1 MSKAFESLSLNEACK
16 AQYEAVLTNGFEHQP
31 IASKLMLIV
40 SELSEA
46 MEADRH
52 NRHAD
57 IESWCNEIPITVQSI
72 ADDEILYRKPDGHL
86 TDKESAQ
93 QMCVRA
99 FEKHIK
105 DTFEDEIA
113 DAFLRLMDLC
123 GEYNIDIEWHIK
135 SKAAYNQTRPIKHGK
150 AY

>member
-1 MSKAFESLSLNEACK
+1 MFDVLKINEACK
-16 AQYEAVLTNGFEHQP
+16 EQHEAVLAKGFEHQP
-31 IASKLMLIV
+31 IATNLMLIV

-57 IESWCNEIPITVQSI
+57 TEAWNNETPTTIHSI
-72 ADDEILYRKPDGHL
+72 ADDAVLYKMPNGHL
-86 TDKESAQ
+86 TDKEFAQ
-93 QMCVRA
+93 AMCKHA

-123 GEYNIDIEWHIK
+123 GEYGIDIEWHIK
-135 SKAAYNQTRPIKHGK
+135 AKAAYNQIRPIKHGK

>member
-1 MSKAFESLSLNEACK
+1 MFETLSLNEACK
-16 AQYEAVLTNGFEHQP
+16 EQHEMVIAKGFEPQP
-31 IASKLMLIV
+31 IATNLMLIV
-40 SELSEA
+40 TELGEA
-46 MEADRH
+46 CEADRR
-52 NRHAD
+52 NRRAD
-57 IESWCNEIPITVQSI
+57 IKSWSSEAPITVQSI

-86 TDKESAQ
+86 TDKETAQ

-123 GEYNIDIEWHIK
+123 GEYDIDIEWHIK

-150 AY
+150 KY

>member
-1 MSKAFESLSLNEACK
+1 MFETLSLNEACK
-16 AQYEAVLTNGFEHQP
+16 EQHEMVIAKGFEPQP
-31 IASKLMLIV
+31 IATNLMLIV
-40 SELSEA
+40 TELGEA
-46 MEADRH
+46 CEADRR
-52 NRHAD
+52 NRRAD
-57 IESWCNEIPITVQSI
+57 IKSWSSEAPITVQSI

-86 TDKESAQ
+86 TDKETAQ

-123 GEYNIDIEWHIK
+123 GEYDIDIEWHIK

>member
-1 MSKAFESLSLNEACK
+1 MFKTLSLNEACK
-16 AQYEAVLTNGFEHQP
+16 EQHEMVIAKGFEPQP
-31 IASKLMLIV
+31 IATNLMLIV
-40 SELSEA
+40 SELGEA
-46 MEADRH
+46 CEADRR
-52 NRHAD
+52 NRRAD
-57 IESWCNEIPITVQSI
+57 IKSWNSEAPITVQSI

-86 TDKESAQ
+86 TDKETAQ

-105 DTFEDEIA
+105 DTLEDEIA

-123 GEYNIDIEWHIK
+123 GEYDIDIEWHIK

-150 AY
+150 KY

>member
-1 MSKAFESLSLNEACK
+1 MFDKLSLNAACK
-16 AQYEAVLTNGFEHQP
+16 QQHDAVLKKGFEHQP
-31 IASKLMLIV
+31 IATKLMLIV

-57 IESWCNEIPITVQSI
+57 IKSWCNEAPITVQSI

-86 TDKESAQ
+86 TDKETAKA
-93 QMCVRA
+93 MCKHA

-123 GEYNIDIEWHIK
+123 GEYNIDIERHICM
-135 SKAAYNQTRPIKHGK
+135 KAQYNLLRPTKHGK

>member
-1 MSKAFESLSLNEACK
+1 MFDVLKLNEACK
-16 AQYEAVLTNGFEHQP
+16 AQHEAVLAKGFEHQP
-31 IASKLMLIV
+31 IATNLMLIV

-57 IESWCNEIPITVQSI
+57 TEAWNKETPTIIHSI
-72 ADDEILYRKPDGHL
+72 ADDAVLYRKPDGHL
-86 TDKESAQ
+86 TDKEYAQ
-93 QMCVRA
+93 AMCKHA

-123 GEYNIDIEWHIK
+123 GEYGIDIEWHIK
-135 SKAAYNQTRPIKHGK
+135 TKAAYNQTRPIKHGK

>member
-1 MSKAFESLSLNEACK
+1 MFDVLKLNEACK
-16 AQYEAVLTNGFEHQP
+16 EQYEAVLAKGFEHQP
-31 IASKLMLIV
+31 IATKLMLIV

-57 IESWCNEIPITVQSI
+57 IEAFEKETPDVIRSI
-72 ADDEILYRKPDGHL
+72 ADDAVLYRKPDGHL
-86 TDKESAQ
+86 TDKEYANA
-93 QMCVRA
+93 MCKHA

-105 DTFEDEIA
+105 NTFEDEIA

-123 GEYNIDIEWHIK
+123 GEYGIDIERHICM
-135 SKAAYNQTRPIKHGK
+135 KAAYNQTRPIKHGK

>member
-1 MSKAFESLSLNEACK
+1 MFETLSLNEACK
-16 AQYEAVLTNGFEHQP
+16 EQHEMVIAKGFEPQP
-31 IASKLMLIV
+31 IATNLMLIV
-40 SELSEA
+40 SELGEA
-46 MEADRH
+46 CEADRR
-52 NRHAD
+52 NRRAD
-57 IESWCNEIPITVQSI
+57 IKSWSSEAPITVQSI

-86 TDKESAQ
+86 TDKETAQ

-123 GEYNIDIEWHIK
+123 GEYDIDIEWHIK

-150 AY
+150 KY